1 MNRIVFLYLK
11 KPILKSNKG
20 VALLVVLAIMTVLI
34 TAGLELNRNAR
45 SALFASAAKR
55 DKEVISGMAL
65 SGINIACAILAK
77 DKMDSD
83 LDSLQE
89 DWADPEKTEQVVKE
103 VISFNEGELRVVI
116 SDELGKI
123 QVNAIV
129 SFPEGRDFNN
139 GQLFMWER
147 FLENFVSEDEICGK
161 VEPVSIINSLKDW
174 IDSGD
179 DDTITGLTGAE
190 SDYYQSLESP
200 YTCGNRPV
208 HHLAELLFIKNI
220 KPELFYGTKE
230 FPGMSNYLTVFG
242 VSDTGGNTF
251 SYNGKI
257 NINTA
262 SLPVLAAILPEESKD
277 LAEAIYEYRMETADG
292 VYINNLSEV
301 TWYKQVPGCGDMD
314 IDENIIKIAS
324 DIFRIE
330 AHAKLHGAARI
341 ITAVVKREKYVETGK
356 WKCSVLQQYLN

>member
-1 MNRIVFLYLK
+1 MNRNVFIWLK
-11 KPILKSNKG
+11 VCGNNRG

-34 TAGLELNRNAR
+34 TAALELNRNAR
-45 SALFASAAKR
+45 LALFSSAAKR
-55 DKEVISGMAL
+55 DKEILSSMAL

-77 DKMDSD
+77 DKVDSD

-89 DWADPEKTEQVVKE
+89 DWADPEK
-103 VISFNEGELRVVI
+103 IEGLIKNIIPFKDGGLKVVI

-123 QVNAIV
+123 QANAIV
-129 SFPEGRDFNN
+129 SFPEGSDFNN
-139 GQLFMWER
+139 KQLIMWER
-147 FLENFVSEDEICGK
+147 FLENFVSEDEKYGK
-161 VEPVSIINSLKDW
+161 VEPASIINSLKDW

-179 DDTITGLTGAE
+179 DDAITGLTGAE

-200 YTCGNRPV
+200 YTCGNGPV
-208 HHLAELLFIKNI
+208 HHLAELLFVKNI

-230 FPGMSNYLTVFG
+230 LPGMSNYLTVFG

-262 SLPVLAAILPEESKD
+262 SLPVLAAILPEENED

-301 TWYKQVPGCGDMD
+301 KWHRQVPGCGDLN
-314 IDENIIKIAS
+314 IDEDLIKIAS

-330 AHAKLHGAARI
+330 AHAKFHGAERL
-341 ITAVVKREKYVETGK
+341 ITAVVKREKDVETGK
-356 WKCSVLQQYLN
+356 WRCSVLRQYLD